1 MWSKNDRMLRGNTRP
16 QTSLSL
22 IKTVLLVH
30 SAPIYNAQESSA
42 HHSKT
47 SMEGVPPTN
56 GQCGGASCYRQRNIC
71 PSCMPRALSGLSRPL
86 DTVHPCCRAPL
97 TPSPLFVDLSGCR
110 VDRDGEAHQLLL
122 TMLLSHLVTRL
133 SLLQF
138 VFHLLLLLS
147 LKVPIHIPC
156 QICKISLSVHG
167 METFVGVYLKFWNE
181 TFCIKQSHLKW
192 KNSFSKY
199 SKKSGFRG

>member
-1 MWSKNDRMLRGNTRP
+1 MLRGNTRP

-86 DTVHPCCRAPL
+86 DTVHPRCRAPL

-110 VDRDGEAHQLLL
+110 VDRDGEAHQLLPNHA
-122 TMLLSHLVTRL
+122 TFPPCHAPFIASICISFTSFTFFESTYTHFIVR
-133 SLLQF
+133 F
-138 VFHLLLLLS
+138 VKYLFL
-147 LKVPIHIPC
+147 C
-156 QICKISLSVHG
+156 
-167 METFVGVYLKFWNE
+167 METFVGVYLRFWNE
-181 TFCIKQSHLKW
+181 TSCIKQSHLK
-192 KNSFSKY
+192 
-199 SKKSGFRG
+199 